1 MFLRIEGWG
10 ERRSFLLEENN
21 LFHSGKIQEGEL
33 ETNGFTSGSRGTH
46 GDAAYELSVTGS
58 PP

>member
-10 ERRSFLLEENN
+10 EWRSLLLEENN

-33 ETNGFTSGSRGTH
+33 EANSFVSGSHTMH
-46 GDAAYELSVTGS
+46 GDAA
-58 PP
+58 